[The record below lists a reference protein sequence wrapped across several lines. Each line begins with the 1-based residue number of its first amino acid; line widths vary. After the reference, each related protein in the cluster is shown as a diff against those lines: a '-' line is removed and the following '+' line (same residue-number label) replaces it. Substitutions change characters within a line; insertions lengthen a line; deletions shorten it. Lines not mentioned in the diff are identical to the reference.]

1 MSDWIRYSCQI
12 ALPDFNE
19 QAQEALSHAK
29 VLVVGMGGLGCP
41 CAQYLVSSGIGHI
54 GLADFD
60 IINRKNLHRQILYTP
75 NEIGLKKVTVA
86 AAKLQAQ
93 NPDISISAYDT
104 ELHSNNVVD
113 IISDYDIVVD
123 CTDNFDTRYLLN
135 DACVLTNKP
144 LVYGA
149 IYQYEGHVS
158 IWNVTNDDG
167 TQSPNYRDLYPDVNA
182 AAVPNCADGGVL
194 PTVAGIIGIA
204 QANEVIQLITKTGEP
219 LVGRL
224 FIFDVQS
231 MRSRIVTLGT
241 TTKTNITS
249 LAQSIPVKE
258 IDVVTLQDS
267 IKDYMLIDVRTTE
280 ERNTFH
286 IGGMHIPL
294 AEIQANDIDLEEAVV
309 CYCATGIRSKE
320 AVKILSQQNPDTEIH
335 SLKGGLEAWQE
346 LVG

>member
-1 MSDWIRYSCQI
+1 MSDWTRYSCQI

-75 NEIGLKKVTVA
+75 NEVGLKKVTVA

-93 NPDISISAYDT
+93 NPDINISAYDA
-104 ELHSNNVVD
+104 EIDSNNVID
-113 IISDYDIVVD
+113 IISEYDIVVD

-135 DACVLTNKP
+135 DACVLNNKP

-158 IWNVTNDDG
+158 VWNITYEDG
-167 TQSPNYRDLYPDVNA
+167 TRSPNYRDLYPDVNA

-231 MRSRIVTLGT
+231 MCSRIVKLGE

-249 LAQSIPVKE
+249 LAQSIPIKE
-258 IDVVTLQDS
+258 IDAVTLQDS
-267 IKDYMLIDVRTTE
+267 IKDYMLIDVRTAE
-280 ERNTFH
+280 ERKEFH

-294 AEIQANDIDLEEAVV
+294 ADIQTNNIDLEEAVV

-320 AVKILSQQNPDTEIH
+320 AAKLLRQQNPELDIY
-335 SLKGGLEAWQE
+335 SLKGGLETWQE
-346 LVG
+346 FVS